1 MGGAPQCRFEP
12 LRLPCHEPQG
22 ATMRRREFI
31 KLLGGAATAWPLA
44 ARAQQPTKPLIGY
57 LNAGSAATTAHLLT
71 VERHRGRSE
80 FDPEEKR
87 EARKV

>member
-1 MGGAPQCRFEP
+1 
-12 LRLPCHEPQG
+12 
-22 ATMRRREFI
+22 MRRRDFI
-31 KLLGGAATAWPLA
+31 KGIVGATTAWPLTA
-44 ARAQQPTKPLIGY
+44 LAQQSKNPLIGY